1 MLSAVDFLSLAPHN
15 GTGII
20 SKMLFTVISRSNKA
34 ARVKSHEIIKYS
46 GDGDGVAQKLAPWPD
61 KMRTLST

>member
-20 SKMLFTVISRSNKA
+20 SKMLFTVISRSIKA
-34 ARVKSHEIIKYS
+34 ARVKSLEIIKYS
-46 GDGDGVAQKLAPWPD
+46 GDGVAQKLAPWAD